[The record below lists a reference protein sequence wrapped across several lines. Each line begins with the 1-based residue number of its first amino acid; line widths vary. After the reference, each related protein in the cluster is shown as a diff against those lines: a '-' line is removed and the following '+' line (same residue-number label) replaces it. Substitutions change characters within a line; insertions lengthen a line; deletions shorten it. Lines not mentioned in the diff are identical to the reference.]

1 MKKRQLTK
9 KIRFDWLSLA
19 LIIFCASVLWAQ
31 TSEPQITEL
40 DQTVAAA
47 LATTGAPSASIAVV
61 QGGQIAYAKAFG
73 KADIQKDRPANT
85 GTRYAVG
92 SISKQFTAAALLLA
106 QEQGKVLLDDKV
118 SKYYP
123 DLTHASEI
131 TIRELLSHT
140 SGYED
145 YAPQDY
151 MIPEWTKPMDAD
163 TILNRWA
170 KKPLNFDP
178 GTRWQYSNTNY
189 VLAGKIFEKAT
200 GQSLVPFLRER
211 IFQPLGMASAGDC
224 EEHTTEDAAA
234 YTRYALGPPRPVA
247 REGNGWYFA
256 AGELCMT
263 ASDLARWDIAF
274 LQKRILS
281 AKSYD
286 EFTRETKLKD
296 GKPTHYALGLG
307 VGDLHGTPMISHSG
321 EVSGFLAINRVFR
334 RKMWG

>member
-1 MKKRQLTK
+1 
-9 KIRFDWLSLA
+9 
-19 LIIFCASVLWAQ
+19 
-31 TSEPQITEL
+31 
-40 DQTVAAA
+40 VA
-47 LATTGAPSASIAVV
+47 
-61 QGGQIAYAKAFG
+61 
-73 KADIQKDRPANT
+73 IQ
-85 GTRYAVG
+85 
-92 SISKQFTAAALLLA
+92 Q
-106 QEQGKVLLDDKV
+106 
-118 SKYYP
+118 
-123 DLTHASEI
+123 H
-131 TIRELLSHT
+131 ELL
-140 SGYED
+140 
-145 YAPQDY
+145 
-151 MIPEWTKPMDAD
+151 
-163 TILNRWA
+163 
-170 KKPLNFDP
+170 
-178 GTRWQYSNTNY
+178 
-189 VLAGKIFEKAT
+189 LAGKIFEKAT

-274 LQKRILS
+274 VQKRILS